1 MPLGYQWNLNGTNI
15 SGATNATLTLTNVQL
30 TDSGNSYAVLVT
42 SVYGSIL
49 SSNAM
54 LIVGLAPTIVSQPT
68 DQTVAGGDTAVFS
81 VTASGTPPLGY
92 QWRYNGVNL
101 AGATNNSLILT
112 NVQFSQNGN
121 YTVLISNIFGSI
133 LSSNAVLIVLTP
145 PFITMQPTNQSVA
158 IGGIA
163 TFTAV
168 ASGTPPLGYQ
178 WSFNTTNIPGA
189 TNTTLT
195 LTNVQLA
202 QTGNYALLV
211 SNAYGS
217 TLSSNA
223 VLTVYPI
230 PPFITTQP
238 VNQTVAVGG
247 TATFTVGA
255 GGTPPLSYQWKFN
268 GTNILG
274 ATNAA
279 LTLANVQF
287 SQAGSYAVKVSSP
300 YGTTNSV
307 NAVLT
312 VVPPFATYFFDDFS
326 GPTLNPIWQ
335 ASLPNAPI
343 PFLGSSR
350 NATYLGAPTY
360 SFQTL
365 GGYSV
370 LRMSEKMNNLQR
382 VGWSSST
389 NFNPSAFTYEV
400 RFNTLTQSKTTSID
414 DFIEVWILD
423 PTNPNRYDMVTLFG
437 AAYAANPDF
446 TVGSSIDGT
455 YSTRSYNYQNNTWYR
470 LVIQD
475 LPGQNIRVSLDDDSG
490 TELIGQTLNHTE
502 SAYSS
507 GFKIAFSQGMGLP
520 NGTYPSDVAVD
531 YVKLTTGFPPV
542 IMAQPTNQVVV
553 YGGTAS
559 FSVTASGTMPLSY
572 QWNFNGTNISG
583 ATNATLTLTNVQLTD
598 SGNYMVVVTNLFGS
612 ATSSNAVLVVGIPP
626 TINMQPANQS
636 VALGCDATFNVHA
649 KGTKPLSYQWEFSGT
664 NLVGATTTS
673 LTLTNVQ
680 TSDFGS
686 YNVVITNLFG
696 SVTSSP
702 ALLGLGHPPVANAD
716 TVYRFA
722 AGGVR
727 VNASVLL
734 ANDTDVDGNALTI
747 IGVSPNS
754 TGGGSVGL
762 TNNWVYYAP
771 PTNSSTFDTFTY
783 TVSDGHCDTDV
794 GAVTVQVRADNP
806 LPVNFAIA
814 NQGDGSI
821 RLTFDGIPGYTY
833 RLEYTADLSNPIWQT
848 LAAQTADNFG
858 VCQFVDGSLTNVP
871 VRFYRAVWP

>member
-1 MPLGYQWNLNGTNI
+1 
-15 SGATNATLTLTNVQL
+15 
-30 TDSGNSYAVLVT
+30 
-42 SVYGSIL
+42 
-49 SSNAM
+49 
-54 LIVGLAPTIVSQPT
+54 
-68 DQTVAGGDTAVFS
+68 
-81 VTASGTPPLGY
+81 
-92 QWRYNGVNL
+92 
-101 AGATNNSLILT
+101 
-112 NVQFSQNGN
+112 
-121 YTVLISNIFGSI
+121 
-133 LSSNAVLIVLTP
+133 
-145 PFITMQPTNQSVA
+145 
-158 IGGIA
+158 
-163 TFTAV
+163 
-168 ASGTPPLGYQ
+168 
-178 WSFNTTNIPGA
+178 
-189 TNTTLT
+189 
-195 LTNVQLA
+195 
-202 QTGNYALLV
+202 
-211 SNAYGS
+211 
-217 TLSSNA
+217 
-223 VLTVYPI
+223 
-230 PPFITTQP
+230 
-238 VNQTVAVGG
+238 
-247 TATFTVGA
+247 
-255 GGTPPLSYQWKFN
+255 
-268 GTNILG
+268 
-274 ATNAA
+274 
-279 LTLANVQF
+279 
-287 SQAGSYAVKVSSP
+287 
-300 YGTTNSV
+300 
-307 NAVLT
+307 
-312 VVPPFATYFFDDFS
+312 
-326 GPTLNPIWQ
+326 
-335 ASLPNAPI
+335 
-343 PFLGSSR
+343 
-350 NATYLGAPTY
+350 
-360 SFQTL
+360 
-365 GGYSV
+365 
-370 LRMSEKMNNLQR
+370 
-382 VGWSSST
+382 
-389 NFNPSAFTYEV
+389 
-400 RFNTLTQSKTTSID
+400 
-414 DFIEVWILD
+414 
-423 PTNPNRYDMVTLFG
+423 
-437 AAYAANPDF
+437 
-446 TVGSSIDGT
+446 
-455 YSTRSYNYQNNTWYR
+455 
-470 LVIQD
+470 
-475 LPGQNIRVSLDDDSG
+475 VSLDDDSG

-507 GFKIAFSQGMGLP
+507 GFKIAFSQAIGLP